1 MCITT
6 DGASVMQGS
15 RNSVT
20 KYIHEKWNS
29 FAFKQHCVI
38 HKEVLGVKVIL
49 KGVPLFVEET
59 VSKALGYFKF
69 S

>member
-29 FAFKQHCVI
+29 LALSSTVI
-38 HKEVLGVKVIL
+38 HKEVLGVKVVL
-49 KGVPLFVEET
+49 KGVPSFVEET